1 MLHIPKFKERIL
13 QRWQYILNEYTDI
26 ELKSKSSLMLSLIV
40 AIVGLV
46 LTIIVLGMPER
57 LPGT

>member
-1 MLHIPKFKERIL
+1 MTERIL
-13 QRWQYILNEYTDI
+13 SKWQHLLDTYTDI
-26 ELKSKSSLMLSLIV
+26 KLKSKSSLLISLVV

-46 LTIIVLGMPER
+46 LTIYALSMQPY

>member
-1 MLHIPKFKERIL
+1 MERIL
-13 QRWQYILNEYTDI
+13 SIWQCFLNEYTDI

-40 AIVGLV
+40 AIAGLV

>member
-1 MLHIPKFKERIL
+1 MTERIL
-13 QRWQYILNEYTDI
+13 SKWQHLLDTYTDI
-26 ELKSKSSLMLSLIV
+26 NLKSKSSLLISLIV
-40 AIVGLV
+40 AIAGLV

>member
-1 MLHIPKFKERIL
+1 MTERIL
-13 QRWQYILNEYTDI
+13 SKWQYILDEYTDI
-26 ELKSKSSLMLSLIV
+26 ELTSKSSLLISLIA
-40 AIVGLV
+40 AIAGLV

>member
-1 MLHIPKFKERIL
+1 MERIL
-13 QRWQYILNEYTDI
+13 SKWQHVLDTYTDI
-26 ELKSKSSLMLSLIV
+26 ELKSKSSLLISLIV
-40 AIVGLV
+40 AIAGLV